1 MRLSIITGGLL
12 ALCIASAGNA
22 ASDNH
27 NGYVQIARGDYAAA
41 ERVLVSERRI
51 FPNDPDLL
59 LNLALVYSHTGR
71 VEAARSLYQR
81 VLTAPDA
88 DLDLPR
94 GGIVSA
100 HALAAAALRELAE
113 HNALSLHRAERPV
126 LALIET

>member
-1 MRLSIITGGLL
+1 MRLSIVAAGLL
-12 ALCIASAGNA
+12 TLGVASAGNA
-22 ASDNH
+22 TSDNH
-27 NGYVQIARGDYAAA
+27 NGYVQIARGDYVAA

-88 DLDLPR
+88 EVDLPR
-94 GGIVSA
+94 GGVVSA
-100 HALAAAALRELAE
+100 HALAASALRELAG
-113 HNALSLHRAERPV
+113 HNALS
-126 LALIET
+126 